1 MKNRLG
7 GPPGVAPLLLLM
19 LVICGAPQHPAR
31 AHAPRPAR
39 DFLTPKEEEL
49 VKEAQVL
56 DKRVEV
62 YIKAAERRLV
72 VLAGPTAADGK
83 QAAKDSDKWGELPTG
98 TRTELIM
105 DVTNILDAAVTN
117 IDDVAL
123 RDEKNSLIPKALRKL
138 AAAATR
144 FRPQIAALGQQT
156 QVASERRALEQVE
169 ANIQEILEAAA
180 RLPAEE
186 ERQKGKGKSKK
197 EG

>member
-1 MKNRLG
+1 MKKSLG
-7 GPPGVAPLLLLM
+7 RTLGVTSLLALLALAVPGA
-19 LVICGAPQHPAR
+19 
-31 AHAPRPAR
+31 AR

-49 VKEAQVL
+49 VKEAQIL

-62 YIKAAERRLV
+62 FIKAAERRLL
-72 VLAGPTAADGK
+72 VLTGPTAADGK
-83 QAAKDSDKWGELPTG
+83 QLKKDSELWGELPTG

-105 DVTNILDAAVTN
+105 DVANILDAAVTN

-144 FRPQIAALGQQT
+144 FQSQIVSLGQQT
-156 QVASERRALEQVE
+156 EVTSERRALEVVMT
-169 ANIQEILEAAA
+169 NIQEILEAAG

-186 ERQKGKGKSKK
+186 PSKKEKGKSKK
-197 EG
+197 ES

>member
-1 MKNRLG
+1 MKKRLG
-7 GPPGVAPLLLLM
+7 GPPGIASL
-19 LVICGAPQHPAR
+19 LVILALAVSGAAR
-31 AHAPRPAR
+31 TAR
-39 DFLTPKEEEL
+39 DFLTPEEEER

-62 YIKAAERRLV
+62 YIKAAERRLL
-72 VLAGPTAADGK
+72 VLAGPTEASAK
-83 QAAKDSDKWGELPTG
+83 QVEKDSEKWGELPTG

-105 DVTNILDAAVTN
+105 DVANILDAAVVN

-144 FRPQIAALGQQT
+144 FQPQVVAMGQQT
-156 QVASERRALEQVE
+156 AVASERRALEQVMS
-169 ANIQEILEAAA
+169 NIQEILEAAG

-186 ERQKGKGKSKK
+186 RQKEKGKSKK

>member
-1 MKNRLG
+1 MKKRLG
-7 GPPGVAPLLLLM
+7 RVHVPLVTLLIL
-19 LVICGAPQHPAR
+19 LALTIQGAPR
-31 AHAPRPAR
+31 AAR
-39 DFLTPKEEEL
+39 DFLTPKEEER
-49 VKEAQVL
+49 VKEAQIL

-62 YIKAAERRLV
+62 FIKAAERRLL
-72 VLAGPTAADGK
+72 VLTGPTAADSK
-83 QAAKDSDKWGELPTG
+83 QLKKDSEDWGELPTG

-105 DVTNILDAAVTN
+105 DVANILDAAVTN

-144 FRPQIAALGQQT
+144 LQPQIAALGQQT
-156 QVASERRALEQVE
+156 EVTSERRAVE
-169 ANIQEILEAAA
+169 HVMTNIQEILEASG

-186 ERQKGKGKSKK
+186 ERQKEKGKSKK